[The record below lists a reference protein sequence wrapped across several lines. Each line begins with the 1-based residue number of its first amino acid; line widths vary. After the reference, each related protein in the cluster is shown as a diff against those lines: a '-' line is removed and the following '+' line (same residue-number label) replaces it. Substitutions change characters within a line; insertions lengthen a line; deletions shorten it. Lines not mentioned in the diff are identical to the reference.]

1 MSTLSLKNVKIQDP
15 TGTLVSTLSYD
26 GTNITIDKPVL
37 APTAAAGTNNTQLAT
52 TAMVHSA
59 ITNDLHVTGSAPMYA
74 CRAWVNFDGTQ
85 STPAI
90 RASGNVS
97 SITKNGTADYTIN
110 FTTAMPDANYSVSG
124 STSKYDSNNDGNQII
139 QFGGNASNYST
150 AQSSTSVRAL
160 IRTATSNTSNDVNI
174 VTAMIFR

>member
-74 CRAWVNFDGTQ
+74 CRAWVNFDGTTT
-85 STPAI
+85 TPTI
-90 RASGNVS
+90 RASSNMS
-97 SITKNGTADYTIN
+97 SVVRNGTGDYTIN
-110 FTTAMPDANYSVSG
+110 FTTAMPDVNYSFVQGCGKTGNSLMCLCDNAMLR
-124 STSKYDSNNDGNQII
+124 STTQLRLQAAYVNNGLADAAM
-139 QFGGNASNYST
+139 ASV
-150 AQSSTSVRAL
+150 A
-160 IRTATSNTSNDVNI
+160 
-174 VTAMIFR
+174 IFI

>member
-1 MSTLSLKNVKIQDP
+1 MSSLALKNVKIQDP

-59 ITNDLHVTGSAPMYA
+59 ITNDLHATGSAPMYA
-74 CRAWVNFDGTQ
+74 CRAWANFDGTQ
-85 STPAI
+85 SVPPI

-97 SITKNGTADYTIN
+97 SITKNGTGNYTVN
-110 FTTAMPDANYSVSG
+110 FTTAMPDANFAAVSTSYQG
-124 STSKYDSNNDGNQII
+124 STGTPANVVACLDY
-139 QFGGNASNYST
+139 
-150 AQSSTSVRAL
+150 
-160 IRTATSNTSNDVNI
+160 NTSSVHLLVSDNNGDALYDGVFTN
-174 VTAMIFR
+174 VAIFR